1 MCFIY
6 EITFSLIVV
15 KLKYPNE
22 TVVSFRVVRPSSG
35 LNLSSP
41 QAYSALFLL
50 TVETEL
56 VH

>member
-6 EITFSLIVV
+6 EITFSLVFV
-15 KLKYPNE
+15 NLKYPNE
-22 TVVSFRVVRPSSG
+22 TVVSFRVVRSSSG

-50 TVETEL
+50 MVESEL